1 MVVITLAIVCVS
13 KRQNGTF
20 TMKKRR
26 VFAGILLIACLLFAC
41 QAIPSQEVVV
51 NKNDGKLEEIISS
64 EAIESEQAIIEN
76 EPDDTISENKLEIGV
91 LSERW
96 SQSYSI
102 QGLDCAIDADII
114 LPDKKEFPV
123 YKIKQREFDDSA
135 IQKVLEYY
143 IKDAT
148 GMHEISPTKEELEMQ
163 LIQAKRG
170 WYTEVDGV
178 VTWEPYD
185 GQQEEIARLE
195 EQIKNTGEEIFLP
208 VTNDIVLP
216 KADTYEMQD
225 GSRVHV
231 WATSNSIAIQPLKC
245 GIVQPES
252 WVKAGD
258 AYPGEPAGTTL
269 DNVKISQQ
277 EANEI
282 VKSFLDE
289 AGIENMGIAESEKAR
304 MLLDMTYETISEG
317 WYISLSRNDG
327 GSVRIYIDNQPSGI
341 LYQRS
346 EDYVQ
351 RWYPEVIRIYVD
363 ETGVKTFVWKYP
375 VEVMVEVLNQ
385 NVLVLDFEEFKER
398 VLEYIKFGFSFVKE
412 MVEEDGG
419 ELTNQKIE
427 VNKIVL
433 TNVMIP
439 IKDDTNH
446 QMLAPAWIIYYTQE
460 CGMNTV
466 SSFIAVNAIDGSSI
480 DLKVR

>member
-1 MVVITLAIVCVS
+1 MKTYIQIFVLLA
-13 KRQNGTF
+13 F
-20 TMKKRR
+20 
-26 VFAGILLIACLLFAC
+26 LLLLSAC
-41 QAIPSQEVVV
+41 QATPSQEVVV

-64 EAIESEQAIIEN
+64 EAIESEQAIIQN

-123 YKIKQREFDDSA
+123 YKIKQREFDDST

-231 WATSNSIAIQPLKC
+231 WATSNSIAIQPLKY

-327 GSVRIYIDNQPSGI
+327 GSVPIYIDNQPSGI

-351 RWYPEVIRIYVD
+351 RWYPEVIKIYVD
-363 ETGVKTFVWKYP
+363 ETGIRTFEWRYP
-375 VEVMVEVLNQ
+375 VEVMEVLNQ
-385 NVLVLDFEEFKER
+385 NVLVLSFDEIKER
-398 VLEYIKFGFSFVKE
+398 ILEYIKLGFSYTIKQHK
-412 MVEEDGG
+412 D
-419 ELTNQKIE
+419 LTDQKIE

-439 IKDDTNH
+439 IKDELDY

-460 CGMNTV
+460 VGVSTI

-480 DLKVR
+480 DLKVRSQAS